1 MFNHQTSIA
10 GFAMSDLVRVACAAM
25 IAVLSSVA
33 LADVKPD
40 PGDYTALP
48 KGTDV
53 VVLYQQNPRG
63 DEVYSGG
70 HKTVDDLDLKM
81 NVGVL
86 RLIHFT
92 DFFGTGYT
100 WDPQIVI
107 PFGYQELGLSDSK
120 TSGLGDITFGG
131 TLWTIANLERNEHLG
146 WSIFFT
152 APTGSDKDEG
162 FALSNN
168 RWAVDFQV
176 GYIKGLTDKIS
187 WDVIAETEFYSD
199 QRSTDSKKDPLFQ
212 LHNHLRYNFTPET
225 YAAITY
231 RHNWGARE
239 TLDGTTLATSHD
251 NGTVGFTVAT
261 MANKQLQLMG
271 QLMRDVKVREGVKID
286 NSLQFRLAYFY

>member
-1 MFNHQTSIA
+1 MFNHSTPIA
-10 GFAMSDLVRVACAAM
+10 GFPASSILKVACGAIFVA
-25 IAVLSSVA
+25 LSSSV

-53 VVLYQQNPRG
+53 VVLYQQNPHG

-70 HKTVDDLDLKM
+70 HKVADDLDLKM

-107 PFGYQELGLSDSK
+107 PFGYQEVGLSDSK

-131 TLWTIANLERNEHLG
+131 TLWTIADLERNEHLG
-146 WSIFFT
+146 WSVFFT
-152 APTGSDKDEG
+152 APTGSDKDES

-187 WDVIAETEFYSD
+187 WDVIAETEFYGE
-199 QRSTDSKKDPLFQ
+199 QRSTDSKKDPLIQ
-212 LHNHLRYNFTPET
+212 LHNHLRYNFTPQT

-231 RHNWGARE
+231 RHNWGAKE
-239 TLDGTTLATSHD
+239 TLDGVTQATSHD
-251 NGTVGFTVAT
+251 NGTAGFTVAT
-261 MANKQLQLMG
+261 MVNKQLQLMG
-271 QLMRDVKVREGVKID
+271 QVMRDVTVREGVKID
-286 NSLQFRLAYFY
+286 HSLQFRLAYFY

>member
-1 MFNHQTSIA
+1 MKSFNAPALALGLTLFGA
-10 GFAMSDLVRVACAAM
+10 TCT
-25 IAVLSSVA
+25 A

-63 DEVYSGG
+63 DKVYSGG
-70 HKTVDDLDLKM
+70 KKVADDLDLDM
-81 NVGVL
+81 TVGVL

-107 PFGYQELGLSDSK
+107 PFGQQDIGATHTK
-120 TSGLGDITFGG
+120 NSGLGDITFGG
-131 TLWTIANLERNEHLG
+131 TLWTIGDLERNEHLG
-146 WSIFFT
+146 WSVFFT
-152 APTGSDKDEG
+152 APTGSDKNEG

-176 GYIKGLTDKIS
+176 GYIKGLTERIT
-187 WDVIAETEFYSD
+187 WDVIAEAEFYQD
-199 QRSTDSKKDPLFQ
+199 QRSTDAKKDTLLQ
-212 LHNHLRYNFTPET
+212 LHNHLRYNFTRDT
-225 YAAITY
+225 YAALTY
-231 RHNWGARE
+231 RHNWGGRE
-239 TLDGTTLATSHD
+239 TLDGVTLATSRD

-261 MANKQLQLMG
+261 MVNKQLQVMG
-271 QLMRDVKVREGVKID
+271 QVMHDTSVREGVKID

>member
-1 MFNHQTSIA
+1 MSSRNQTFSRFPLALIL
-10 GFAMSDLVRVACAAM
+10 GVAAST
-25 IAVLSSVA
+25 AV
-33 LADVKPD
+33 ADVKPD

-48 KGTDV
+48 KGTDI

-70 HKTVDDLDLKM
+70 KKVADDLDLKM

-86 RLIHFT
+86 RLVHFT
-92 DFFGTGYT
+92 EFFDTGYT

-107 PFGYQELGLSDSK
+107 PFGKQDVGLGDQK
-120 TSGLGDITFGG
+120 YSGLGDITFGA
-131 TLWTIANLERNEHLG
+131 TLWTIGDLQRNEHLG
-146 WSIFFT
+146 WSVFVT
-152 APTGSDKDEG
+152 APTGQDKNEG

-168 RWAVDFQV
+168 RWALDFQV

-187 WDVIAETEFYSD
+187 WDVIAEAEFYQD
-199 QRSTDSKKDPLFQ
+199 QRKTGAERDPLLQ
-212 LHNHLRYNFTPET
+212 LHNHLRYNFTPQT
-225 YAAITY
+225 YAALTY

-239 TLDGTTLATSHD
+239 TLDGQTLATSRD

-261 MANKQLQLMG
+261 MVSNQLQLMG
-271 QLMRDVKVREGVKID
+271 QLMRDVSVREGAKID

>member
-1 MFNHQTSIA
+1 MPTRHALTLA
-10 GFAMSDLVRVACAAM
+10 TGLLLAAPFAQ
-25 IAVLSSVA
+25 
-33 LADVKPD
+33 ADVKPD
-40 PGDYTALP
+40 AGDYTALP

-70 HKTVDDLDLKM
+70 HKVADNLDLDM
-81 NVGVL
+81 TVGVL

-107 PFGYQELGLSDSK
+107 PFGTQEVGASDTR

-131 TLWTIANLERNEHLG
+131 TLWTIGDLARNEHLG
-146 WSIFFT
+146 WSVFVT
-152 APTGSDKDEG
+152 APTGSDKNDG

-176 GYIKGLTDKIS
+176 GYIKGLTERIS
-187 WDVIAETEFYSD
+187 WDVIAETEFYGD
-199 QRSTDSKKDPLFQ
+199 QRSTDARKDPLIQ
-212 LHNHLRYNFTPET
+212 LHNHLRYNFTPDT
-225 YAAITY
+225 YAALTY
-231 RHNWGARE
+231 RHNWGGRE
-239 TLDGTTLATSHD
+239 TLDGQTLATSRD
-251 NGTVGFTVAT
+251 NGTVGISLAT
-261 MANKQLQLMG
+261 MVNKQLQLMG
-271 QLMRDVKVREGVKID
+271 QVMHDTQVREGVKID

>member
-1 MFNHQTSIA
+1 MSNSPIPVA
-10 GFAMSDLVRVACAAM
+10 GFAMSGLCKVASLATVAA
-25 IAVLSSVA
+25 LSSAA

-70 HKTVDDLDLKM
+70 HKVADDLDLRM

-107 PFGYQELGLSDSK
+107 PFGYQEVGLSDSK

-131 TLWTIANLERNEHLG
+131 TLWTIADLERNEHLG
-146 WSIFFT
+146 WSVFFT

-176 GYIKGLTDKIS
+176 GYIKGLTDRIT

-199 QRSTDSKKDPLFQ
+199 QRSSDSKKDPLIQ

-225 YAAITY
+225 YAAISY
-231 RHNWGARE
+231 RHNWGAKE

-251 NGTVGFTVAT
+251 NGTAGFTVAT
-261 MANKQLQLMG
+261 MVNKRLQLMG
-271 QLMRDVKVREGVKID
+271 QVMRDVTVREGVKID